1 MITIEKESMPVEKK
15 SLRVGKYVGN
25 EHVDM
30 VVRNYKKERW
40 IHNSERIGKEDSLSA
55 WFSVEELEEYIEMI
69 KAHAADGIKFY
80 FGAYPENYAPKPEYS
95 SRQTIVLVATKSKE
109 TENGIVNK
117 DLYITKNGTST
128 VMGLNMA
135 SLCPPLCGS
144 FSKTENKTGD
154 LGVVIIERSDKGL
167 SVI

>member
-1 MITIEKESMPVEKK
+1 MITIEKK

-55 WFSVEELEEYIEMI
+55 WYSVEELEEYIEMI
-69 KAHAADGIKFY
+69 KKNGADGIKFY
-80 FGAYPENYAPKPEYS
+80 FGTYPENYEPKPEYS

-109 TENGIVNK
+109 TEKGVINK
-117 DLYITKNGTST
+117 DLYINKNGAPT

-135 SLCPPLCGS
+135 SLCPPYCGGFS
-144 FSKTENKTGD
+144 FNNKDVGD
-154 LGVVIIERSDKGL
+154 FGITMVEHADKSV